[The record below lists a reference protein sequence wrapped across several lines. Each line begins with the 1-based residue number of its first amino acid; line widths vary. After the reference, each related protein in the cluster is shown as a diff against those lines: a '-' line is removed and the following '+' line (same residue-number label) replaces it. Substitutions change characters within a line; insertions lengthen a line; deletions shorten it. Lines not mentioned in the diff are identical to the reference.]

1 MVSCYESAIYCKT
14 PAPWWFC
21 SKGKLLTP
29 HCQEAT
35 AGARLGRAFTV
46 ETVETMDQHGTVG
59 TASLVLV
66 LYIMLVPIIIYI
78 DILIYNV
85 NTRIRTN
92 MKKRQE
98 LEIEGRLL
106 IDGAIALLDQSHSSG
121 FIQNI
126 FTAAAAV
133 TSAGCLC
140 GWGDIFSEG
149 CMKPAC
155 ANPSLVR
162 VFVFGRPDACRETA
176 KATFSGSVDFRMIS
190 GSWEI
195 SASIF
200 VFAAYRTQSMS
211 TYG

>member
-1 MVSCYESAIYCKT
+1 
-14 PAPWWFC
+14 
-21 SKGKLLTP
+21 
-29 HCQEAT
+29 
-35 AGARLGRAFTV
+35 
-46 ETVETMDQHGTVG
+46 MDQHGTVG
-59 TASLVLV
+59 AASLVLV
-66 LYIMLVPIIIYI
+66 LYIYNVNTHNNIYI
-78 DILIYNV
+78 AILIYNV

-98 LEIEGRLL
+98 LEIEGTLL

-162 VFVFGRPDACRETA
+162 VFGRPDACRETA
-176 KATFSGSVDFRMIS
+176 KATFSGSVDFSMIS

-200 VFAAYRTQSMS
+200 VFAAYRRQSMS
-211 TYG
+211 MYG